1 MSAETIFTQHLV
13 NGLLLSG
20 IYGLVAAGLTLIY
33 GVLEIVNFAHGEF
46 YMLGAYFTFIA
57 SAWLDLPYYISVA
70 LAVALSTFIALI
82 VERGAIRPIVERSFE
97 SKVLSTFAISMIL
110 ANTALLLFTAT
121 PRTVKTGLA
130 GTIEIAGVFFSVER
144 VLALLTGYLAFLA
157 LHLFLQKTRIGK
169 AIRAVAQNRDACYV
183 VGIDLNKMARITFGL
198 GIGLA
203 GLAGALI
210 APIFS
215 IEPSM
220 GQAIVLK
227 AFAIVIV
234 GGFGSVKGAALAALI
249 IGLGES
255 LVGGYVSAT
264 LKDGLAFLIIIL
276 VLILRPQGIFGR
288 ATRVL

>member
-1 MSAETIFTQHLV
+1 MSAEIIFTQHLV

-20 IYGLVAAGLTLIY
+20 IYGLVAVGLTLIY

-57 SAWLDLPYYISVA
+57 SAWLGLPYYVSVI
-70 LAVALSTFIALI
+70 LAVLSSAFIALI

-110 ANTALLLFTAT
+110 ANAVLLLFTAT
-121 PRTVKTGLA
+121 PRTVRTGIA
-130 GTIEIAGVFFSVER
+130 GTIEFAGVFFSVER
-144 VLALLTGYLAFLA
+144 VVALLTGYLAFLA
-157 LHLFLQKTRIGK
+157 LHLFLQRTRLGK

-183 VGIDLNKMARITFGL
+183 VGIDLHKMARLTFAL

-220 GQAIVLK
+220 GQAVVLK

-249 IGLGES
+249 VGLGES

-276 VLILRPQGIFGR
+276 VLIIRPQGIFGR

>member
-1 MSAETIFTQHLV
+1 MSAETIFIQHLV

-20 IYGLVAAGLTLIY
+20 IYGLVAVGLTLIY

-57 SAWLDLPYYISVA
+57 SAWLGLPYYLSII
-70 LAVALSTFIALI
+70 LAVVSSALIALL
-82 VERGAIRPIVERSFE
+82 VERGAIRPIVERPFE

-110 ANTALLLFTAT
+110 ANVVLLLFTAT
-121 PRTVKTGLA
+121 PQTVRTGIA
-130 GTIEIAGVFFSVER
+130 GTLEFAGVFFSVER
-144 VLALLTGYLAFLA
+144 VVALLTGYLAFLA
-157 LHLFLQKTRIGK
+157 LHFFLQKTRLGK
-169 AIRAVAQNRDACYV
+169 AIRAVAQNREACYV
-183 VGIDLNKMARITFGL
+183 VGIDLNKMARLTFTL

-220 GQAIVLK
+220 GQAVVLK

-234 GGFGSVKGAALAALI
+234 GGFGSVKGAALAALLV
-249 IGLGES
+249 GLGES

-264 LKDGLAFLIIIL
+264 LKDGLSFLIIML
-276 VLILRPQGIFGR
+276 VLIIRPQGIFGR
-288 ATRVL
+288 TTRVL

>member
-1 MSAETIFTQHLV
+1 LSAETIFTQHLV

>member
-1 MSAETIFTQHLV
+1 
-13 NGLLLSG
+13 
-20 IYGLVAAGLTLIY
+20 LTL
-33 GVLEIVNFAHGEF
+33 H
-46 YMLGAYFTFIA
+46 M
-57 SAWLDLPYYISVA
+57 
-70 LAVALSTFIALI
+70 
-82 VERGAIRPIVERSFE
+82 
-97 SKVLSTFAISMIL
+97 
-110 ANTALLLFTAT
+110 
-121 PRTVKTGLA
+121 
-130 GTIEIAGVFFSVER
+130 
-144 VLALLTGYLAFLA
+144 
-157 LHLFLQKTRIGK
+157 FLQRTRLGK

-183 VGIDLNKMARITFGL
+183 VGIDLNKMARLTFAL

-220 GQAIVLK
+220 GQAVVLK

-249 IGLGES
+249 VGLGES

-276 VLILRPQGIFGR
+276 VLIIRPQGIFGR
-288 ATRVL
+288 AIRVL

>member
-1 MSAETIFTQHLV
+1 MSAEAIFAQHLV

-20 IYGLVAAGLTLIY
+20 IYGLVAVGLTLIY
-33 GVLEIVNFAHGEF
+33 GVLEVVNFAHGEF

-57 SAWLDLPYYISVA
+57 SIWLGLPYYVSVA
-70 LAVALSTFIALI
+70 VAVALSMIVALI
-82 VERGAIRPIVERSFE
+82 VERGAIRPIMERSFE

-110 ANTALLLFTAT
+110 ANIVLLLFTAT
-121 PRTVKTGLA
+121 PRTVRSGLA
-130 GTIEIAGVFFSVER
+130 GTFELAGVFFSIER
-144 VLALLTGYLAFLA
+144 VVVLLTGYLTFLA
-157 LHLFLQKTRIGK
+157 LHIFLQKTRLGK
-169 AIRAVAQNRDACYV
+169 AIRAVAQNREACYV
-183 VGIDLNKMARITFGL
+183 VGIDLHKMARLTFAI

-215 IEPSM
+215 IEPAM
-220 GQAIVLK
+220 GQVVVLK

-234 GGFGSVKGAALAALI
+234 GGFGSVKGAAVAALI
-249 IGLGES
+249 VGLSES
-255 LVGGYVSAT
+255 LVGGYISAT

-276 VLILRPQGIFGR
+276 VLIFRPQGIFGK

>member
-1 MSAETIFTQHLV
+1 MQHLV

-20 IYGLVAAGLTLIY
+20 IYGLVAVGLTLIY

-46 YMLGAYFTFIA
+46 YMLGAYFTFTA
-57 SAWLDLPYYISVA
+57 SMLLGLPYPVGVGLATVLSA
-70 LAVALSTFIALI
+70 LVALI
-82 VERGAIRPIVERSFE
+82 VERGTIRPIMDRPFE

-110 ANTALLLFTAT
+110 ANAVLLIFTAT
-121 PRTVKTGLA
+121 PRSVRTGIA
-130 GTIEIAGVFFSVER
+130 GALEFAGVFFSIER
-144 VLALLTGYLAFLA
+144 VYALLTGYMAFLA
-157 LHLFLQKTRIGK
+157 LHLFLQRTRLGK

-183 VGIDLNKMARITFGL
+183 VGIDVYKMSRLTFAL

-215 IEPSM
+215 LEPTM
-220 GQAIVLK
+220 GQLVVLK

-234 GGFGSVKGAALAALI
+234 GGFGSVRGAAVAALI
-249 IGLGES
+249 LGLGES
-255 LVGGYVSAT
+255 LMGGYVSAT
-264 LKDGLAFLIIIL
+264 LKDGLAFLIIIA